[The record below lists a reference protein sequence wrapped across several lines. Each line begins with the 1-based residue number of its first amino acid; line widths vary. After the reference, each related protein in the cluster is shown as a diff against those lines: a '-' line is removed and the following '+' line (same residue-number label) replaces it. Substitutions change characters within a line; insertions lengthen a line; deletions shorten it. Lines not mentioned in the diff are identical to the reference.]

1 LFHLENRICLSR
13 GVQVAG
19 AAWRAVTRIMAGVGD
34 LMQRIRDDRTG
45 WILSGQEIERLGGSV
60 CGLHH
65 ACGYEVSWLS
75 LKTKVDSL

>member
-1 LFHLENRICLSR
+1 
-13 GVQVAG
+13 
-19 AAWRAVTRIMAGVGD
+19 
-34 LMQRIRDDRTG
+34 MQRTGDGHTG

-60 CGLHH
+60 CSLHH